1 MEFVLF
7 VCGFFTGFI
16 IRSLFFSSKRSDKKS
31 ANMEK
36 TYLRKGLYTQK
47 YQITQLG
54 VKVSEIDVN
63 FEVAEIDRLQYLN
76 LLNYCWGN
84 KSKVKVLD
92 MVSSSAEYNNASSQR
107 DKLKSMV
114 ENSWIES
121 NEVEWIE
128 DDLSEKREEK
138 INKIL
143 NKS

>member
-1 MEFVLF
+1 MEFVF
-7 VCGFFTGFI
+7 FICGFFTGFI
-16 IRSLFFSSKRSDKKS
+16 IRPLFFSSKRSDKKS

-47 YQITQLG
+47 YQVTQLG
-54 VKVSEIDVN
+54 VKVREIEVD
-63 FEVAEIDRLQYLN
+63 FEVAEIERTQT
-76 LLNYCWGN
+76 

-92 MVSSSAEYNNASSQR
+92 MVSTSADYNSASSQR

-114 ENSWIES
+114 ENSWVNSSEI
-121 NEVEWIE
+121 EWIE
-128 DDLSEKREEK
+128 EDLSEKRNEK

>member
-7 VCGFFTGFI
+7 ICGFFTGFI
-16 IRSLFFSSKRSDKKS
+16 IRPLFFSSKRSDKKS

-47 YQITQLG
+47 YQVTQLG
-54 VKVSEIDVN
+54 VKVREIEVD
-63 FEVAEIDRLQYLN
+63 FEVAEIERTQT
-76 LLNYCWGN
+76 

-92 MVSSSAEYNNASSQR
+92 MVSTSADYNSASSQR

-114 ENSWIES
+114 ENSWVNSSEI
-121 NEVEWIE
+121 EWIE
-128 DDLSEKREEK
+128 EDLSEKRNEK

>member
-63 FEVAEIDRLQYLN
+63 FEVAEIEKTK
-76 LLNYCWGN
+76 N

>member
-7 VCGFFTGFI
+7 ICGLFTGFI
-16 IRSLFFSSKRSDKKS
+16 IRSIFFSSKNSGRKS
-31 ANMEK
+31 GEMEK
-36 TYLRKGLYTQK
+36 SYLRKGLYTQK
-47 YQITQLG
+47 YQVTQLG
-54 VKVSEIDVN
+54 VKVREIEVD
-63 FEVAEIDRLQYLN
+63 FEVAEIERTQT
-76 LLNYCWGN
+76 

-107 DKLKSMV
+107 DKLKSMI

>member
-7 VCGFFTGFI
+7 ICGFFTGFI
-16 IRSLFFSSKRSDKKS
+16 IRPLFFSSKRSDKKS

-47 YQITQLG
+47 YQVTQLG
-54 VKVSEIDVN
+54 VKVREIEVD
-63 FEVAEIDRLQYLN
+63 FEVAEIERTQT
-76 LLNYCWGN
+76 

-92 MVSSSAEYNNASSQR
+92 MVSTSADYNSASSQR

-114 ENSWIES
+114 ENSWVDS
-121 NEVEWIE
+121 NEIEWIE
-128 DDLSEKREEK
+128 EDLSEKRNEK

>member
-7 VCGFFTGFI
+7 ICGFFTGFI
-16 IRSLFFSSKRSDKKS
+16 IRPLFFSSKRSDKKS

-47 YQITQLG
+47 YQVTQLG
-54 VKVSEIDVN
+54 VKVREIELD
-63 FEVAEIDRLQYLN
+63 FEVAEIERTQT
-76 LLNYCWGN
+76 

-92 MVSSSAEYNNASSQR
+92 MVSTSADYNSASSQR

-114 ENSWIES
+114 ENSWVNSSEI
-121 NEVEWIE
+121 EWIE
-128 DDLSEKREEK
+128 EDLSEKRNEK

>member
-1 MEFVLF
+1 MEFVF
-7 VCGFFTGFI
+7 FICGFFTGFI
-16 IRSLFFSSKRSDKKS
+16 IRPLFFSSKRSDKKS

-47 YQITQLG
+47 YQVTQLG
-54 VKVSEIDVN
+54 VKVREIEVD
-63 FEVAEIDRLQYLN
+63 FEVAEIERTQT
-76 LLNYCWGN
+76 

-92 MVSSSAEYNNASSQR
+92 MVSTSADYNSASSQR

-114 ENSWIES
+114 QNSWVNSSEI
-121 NEVEWIE
+121 EWIE
-128 DDLSEKREEK
+128 EDLSEKRNEK

>member
-1 MEFVLF
+1 MEFLLF

-63 FEVAEIDRLQYLN
+63 FEVAEIEKTK
-76 LLNYCWGN
+76 N

>member
-7 VCGFFTGFI
+7 ICGFFTGFI
-16 IRSLFFSSKRSDKKS
+16 IRPLFFSSKRSDKKS

-47 YQITQLG
+47 YQVTQLG
-54 VKVSEIDVN
+54 VKVREIEVD
-63 FEVAEIDRLQYLN
+63 FEVAEIERTQT
-76 LLNYCWGN
+76 

-92 MVSSSAEYNNASSQR
+92 MVSTSADYNSASGQR

-114 ENSWIES
+114 ENSWVNSSEI
-121 NEVEWIE
+121 EWIE
-128 DDLSEKREEK
+128 EDLSEKRNEK

>member
-7 VCGFFTGFI
+7 ICGFFTGFV

-47 YQITQLG
+47 YQVTQLG
-54 VKVSEIDVN
+54 VKVREIDVD
-63 FEVAEIDRLQYLN
+63 FEVAEVEKTN
-76 LLNYCWGN
+76 T

-92 MVSSSAEYNNASSQR
+92 MVSNSAEYNSTSSQR

-114 ENSWIES
+114 ENSWINS
-121 NEVEWIE
+121 NEIEWIE

>member
-1 MEFVLF
+1 MEFVF
-7 VCGFFTGFI
+7 FICGFFTGFI
-16 IRSLFFSSKRSDKKS
+16 IRSIFFSSKNSGRKS
-31 ANMEK
+31 GEMEK
-36 TYLRKGLYTQK
+36 SYLRKGLYTQK

-63 FEVAEIDRLQYLN
+63 FEVGEIQKTK
-76 LLNYCWGN
+76 N

>member
-7 VCGFFTGFI
+7 ICGLFTGFI
-16 IRSLFFSSKRSDKKS
+16 IRSIFFSSKNSGRKS
-31 ANMEK
+31 GEMEK
-36 TYLRKGLYTQK
+36 SYLRKGLYTQK

-63 FEVAEIDRLQYLN
+63 FEVGEIEKTK
-76 LLNYCWGN
+76 N

-107 DKLKSMV
+107 DKLKSMI

>member
-1 MEFVLF
+1 MEFVF
-7 VCGFFTGFI
+7 FICGFFTGFI
-16 IRSLFFSSKRSDKKS
+16 IRSIFFSSKNSGRKS
-31 ANMEK
+31 GEMEK
-36 TYLRKGLYTQK
+36 SYLRKGLYTQK

-63 FEVAEIDRLQYLN
+63 FEVGEIEKTK
-76 LLNYCWGN
+76 N

-92 MVSSSAEYNNASSQR
+92 MVSTSADYNSASSQR

-114 ENSWIES
+114 QNSWVNSSEI
-121 NEVEWIE
+121 EWIE
-128 DDLSEKREEK
+128 EDLSEKRNEK

>member
-1 MEFVLF
+1 MEFILF
-7 VCGFFTGFI
+7 ICGFFTGFI
-16 IRSLFFSSKRSDKKS
+16 IRPLFFSSKRSDKKS

-47 YQITQLG
+47 YQVTQLG
-54 VKVSEIDVN
+54 VKVREIEVD
-63 FEVAEIDRLQYLN
+63 FEVAEIERTQT
-76 LLNYCWGN
+76 

-92 MVSSSAEYNNASSQR
+92 MVSTSADYNSASSQR

-114 ENSWIES
+114 ENSWVDS
-121 NEVEWIE
+121 NEIEWIE
-128 DDLSEKREEK
+128 EDLSEKRNEK

>member
-1 MEFVLF
+1 MEVVFF
-7 VCGFFTGFI
+7 ICGFFTGFI
-16 IRSLFFSSKRSDKKS
+16 IRPLFFSSKRSDKKS

-47 YQITQLG
+47 YQVTQLG
-54 VKVSEIDVN
+54 VKVREIEVD
-63 FEVAEIDRLQYLN
+63 FEVAEIERTQT
-76 LLNYCWGN
+76 

-92 MVSSSAEYNNASSQR
+92 MVSTSADYNSASSQR

-114 ENSWIES
+114 QNSWVNSSEI
-121 NEVEWIE
+121 EWIE
-128 DDLSEKREEK
+128 EDLSEKRNEK

>member
-7 VCGFFTGFI
+7 ICGFFTGFI
-16 IRSLFFSSKRSDKKS
+16 IRPLFFSSKRSDKKS

-47 YQITQLG
+47 YQVTQLG
-54 VKVSEIDVN
+54 VKVREIEVD
-63 FEVAEIDRLQYLN
+63 FEVAEIERTQT
-76 LLNYCWGN
+76 

-92 MVSSSAEYNNASSQR
+92 MVSTSADYNSASSQR

-114 ENSWIES
+114 QNSWVNSSEI
-121 NEVEWIE
+121 EWIE
-128 DDLSEKREEK
+128 EDLSEKRNEK

>member
-7 VCGFFTGFI
+7 ICGLFTGFI
-16 IRSLFFSSKRSDKKS
+16 IRSIFFSSKNSGRKS
-31 ANMEK
+31 GEMEK
-36 TYLRKGLYTQK
+36 SYLRKGLYTQK

-63 FEVAEIDRLQYLN
+63 FEVGEIQKTK
-76 LLNYCWGN
+76 N